1 MSPRF
6 FHQAALVALALSAC
20 THTPHDPAPTVAL
33 ASVVRGSLTLTL
45 AGDAESV
52 RGPARVET
60 GATAQTGADG
70 RGTLALDSGAWILMD
85 RDTSVAP
92 DLAAA
97 SITAGRIWVDASSAD
112 ETTITIPGGTL
123 VAHGATSGTDVG
135 AAFAV
140 AIADGATS
148 IYCASGEVTYHATT
162 EGTVA
167 QGETL
172 RVESGGAATVVAE
185 ALWDDWTGGLADP
198 AAGRLR
204 IDDPIGT
211 LGGRTSAELGE
222 ARTSLPVRSHE
233 VSVEIR
239 GDLAETQVV
248 QTFFNARSD
257 TLEGEWSIRIPD
269 GAIVASFAVDTGA
282 GFSEA
287 VIGSVAVGAAYQLSW
302 SGADLAESR
311 LVYDGPS
318 RLRARIYPVMPG
330 ATVRVRLTYT
340 EWLDRTGG
348 RRTYVYPMRSDG
360 EPPLLGEFLLSIDT
374 RMGEAE
380 GMRAGMGA
388 RYEQG
393 RVNLRLSD
401 YRPHA
406 DFTLDLYDAPAV
418 AEHAGDAVAYPVS
431 GGPETTPEGVRPAE
445 GSDTYVLFDVPTD
458 ALLTDAA
465 TEQQPLEL
473 VLLLDASG
481 ATATEDL
488 EVARSVVE
496 ATLRQLAPNDRVAL
510 MLADVAAHRPDG
522 APEGLVAP
530 SDENREAFLQ
540 ALATVDVGGAT
551 DLGETLRQAAALVAG
566 HPRAA
571 VLYLGDA
578 LPTTGALDATSL
590 RAVLATI
597 DGPPRFFGLAIGDGA
612 NLELLRTL
620 FGTDQASAVDDR
632 ANASR
637 TVMRLLA
644 EAARPTLRGM
654 TLDLGEGVERVYP
667 SPPLEVAEGAHLR
680 IVGRQVGDLPTT
692 ITLRATRDGSPVEQT
707 LNVRG
712 GVVSD
717 GGDIRRRWASSRL
730 AELLDQDA
738 GREAL
743 VDLGTRFSIITPW
756 TSMLVG
762 GWVGAQAPL
771 VTNFDA
777 DPLTIAWGLGGG
789 SSEVPVTSLASDDGG
804 GGWRRRMASVRPEGD
819 IATQPESTWSS
830 HVDDAIGVSTLGP
843 IGAYTSSYGS
853 DGGLGR
859 AAVMRAMRQ
868 GERGPRQ
875 CYAQRTGERPDL
887 SGDLTVAVSVGGDG
901 IVREASVLSSSL
913 GDSETETCVL
923 SEVRGI
929 AFAPSG
935 AAQPIIVNYVYN
947 FIMPEREFGSRR
959 VCSPAAFRPLALRR
973 RLWGERLS
981 GRYGVS
987 SVLEVYRAA
996 RARCELGNWRARRA
1010 LLDLMLRHVGDLG
1023 SRINLYTAMVG
1034 EPDAASYLLGAVLAS
1049 VRTPEDVAFA
1059 RTGLGLDVQVD
1070 WNLFSRTWIQSSSVD
1085 ARIALV
1091 RRWIAVVPD
1100 DIDLRLRL
1108 LTLLETLHSGS
1119 SGAPPRTPGGDAI
1132 AEARRL
1138 ARALASDALADA
1150 RVRTQIGE
1158 FWLRQQDEAQA
1169 RRVFSQIVE
1178 QTPFDP
1184 WARKRLGDLYRAHG
1198 WPDDAYREY
1207 QTLARLRPGEA
1218 EVLLLLSRAAAD
1230 AGRVDEAL
1238 RLEQRISE
1246 STDPAVDE
1254 GAATPAR
1261 LWTLVRL
1268 MRLYDAA
1275 TDDAGRTAIRR
1286 RVREAGVLRDPPD
1299 LFIALSFDHPDDQP
1313 RFSLR
1318 YPPAEVPAAHG
1329 PPVVEVPVFEEA
1341 SLGGTDAGILAF
1353 RVAEREDGAYQLD
1366 VRREDRESLRDTTC
1380 ELMVVVHPGR
1390 PDTQVIRQTVVL
1402 STAALAHR
1410 YELSP
1415 EGALAEIE
1423 IPTPRPSR

>member
-1 MSPRF
+1 MSSTNRTR
-6 FHQAALVALALSAC
+6 ALVALAFALTAC
-20 THTPHDPAPTVAL
+20 HTPHDPAPTVAL
-33 ASVVRGSLTLTL
+33 ASVVRGTLTLTL
-45 AGDAESV
+45 AGDTETV

-60 GATAQTGADG
+60 GASAQTAADG
-70 RGTLALDSGAWILMD
+70 RGTIALDSGAWILMD
-85 RDTSVAP
+85 QGTTLAP

-97 SITAGRIWVDASSAD
+97 QITAGRIWVDASSAD
-112 ETTITIPGGTL
+112 ETTITIPGGSL

-140 AIADGATS
+140 SIEDGATLV
-148 IYCASGEVTYHATT
+148 YCASGELTYHAGT

-172 RVESGGAATVVAE
+172 RVESGGVESGGVESGTASVVAE

-211 LGGRTSAELGE
+211 LGGRTPGELGE
-222 ARTSLPVRSHE
+222 ARTPLPVRSHE
-233 VSVEIR
+233 VNVEIR
-239 GDLAETQVV
+239 SDLAETQVV

-269 GAIVASFAVDTGA
+269 GAVVASFAVDTGS
-282 GFSEA
+282 GFAESAIGA
-287 VIGSVAVGAAYQLSW
+287 VQVGSSYTLSW
-302 SGADLAESR
+302 SGAELPESR

-318 RLRARIYPVMPG
+318 RLRARIYPIAAG

-340 EWLDRTGG
+340 EWLDRSVG

-360 EPPLLGEFLLSIDT
+360 EPPTLGEFLLTVDT
-374 RMGEAE
+374 RAAGAE
-380 GMRAGMGA
+380 GLRAGMGA

-393 RVNLRLSD
+393 RVNLRVSD

-406 DFTLDLYDAPAV
+406 DFTLDLYDPAD
-418 AEHAGDAVAYPVS
+418 AAQHAGDVVAYPVT
-431 GGPETTPEGVRPAE
+431 GGPEARADGTQPAE

-473 VLLLDASG
+473 VLLLDSSG
-481 ATATEDL
+481 ATSTEDL
-488 EVARSVVE
+488 ELARDVVE

-510 MLADVAAHRPDG
+510 LLADVAAHRPEG
-522 APEGLVAP
+522 APEGLVEP
-530 SDENREAFLQ
+530 SAENREAFLQ
-540 ALATVDVGGAT
+540 SLSTLDVAGAT

-578 LPTTGALDATSL
+578 LPTTGALDATAL
-590 RAVLATI
+590 RTVLATI
-597 DGPPRFFGLAIGDGA
+597 DAPPRFFGLAIGDGS

-620 FGTDQASAVDDR
+620 FGTDQATAIDDR

-637 TVMRLLA
+637 AVMRLLA
-644 EAARPTLRGM
+644 EAARPTLRGL
-654 TLDLGEGVERVYP
+654 TLDLGEGIERVYP

-680 IVGRQVGDLPTT
+680 IVGRQVGEIPAQV
-692 ITLRATRDGSPVEQT
+692 TLHATRDGAPVEQT
-707 LNVRG
+707 LAVRVG
-712 GVVSD
+712 AVSD
-717 GGDIRRRWASSRL
+717 DGDIRRRWASARL
-730 AELLDQDA
+730 GELLDQDA

-756 TSMLVG
+756 TALVVGSGSG
-762 GWVGAQAPL
+762 GSAPL
-771 VTNFDA
+771 VTNFDT
-777 DPLTIAWGLGGG
+777 DPLSVAWGLGGG
-789 SSEVPVTSLASDDGG
+789 SSEVPVTSLSSDGG
-804 GGWRRRMASVRPEGD
+804 SGWRRRMASARPEGD
-819 IATQPESTWSS
+819 IAIQAESTWSA
-830 HVDDAIGVSTLGP
+830 HVDETMAP
-843 IGAYTSSYGS
+843 GALDRYTSSYGA
-853 DGGLGR
+853 DGGLGT
-859 AAVMRAMRQ
+859 AAVTRALRL

-875 CYAQRTGERPDL
+875 CYTQRTAERPDL
-887 SGDLTVAVSVGGDG
+887 SGDLTVAVTVGGDG
-901 IVREASVLSSSL
+901 VVRDASVVSSSL
-913 GDSETETCVL
+913 GDTITESCVL
-923 SEVRGI
+923 GEVRGI
-929 AFAPSG
+929 AFGASG
-935 AAQPIIVNYVYN
+935 ATQPIVVNYIYN
-947 FIMPEREFGSRR
+947 FVMPEREFGSRR

-973 RLWGERLS
+973 RLWSERLA

-987 SVLEVYRAA
+987 GVLEVYRAA

-1010 LLDLMLRHVGDLG
+1010 LLDLMLRHLGDLA
-1023 SRINLYTAMVG
+1023 SRINLQQAMSS

-1049 VRTPEDVAFA
+1049 VRTPEDVAYA
-1059 RTGLGLDVQVD
+1059 RSGLGLDVQVD
-1070 WNLFSRTWIQSSSVD
+1070 WNLFARGWIQSSD
-1085 ARIALV
+1085 PNARIALV

-1108 LTLLETLHSGS
+1108 LTLLEQLAQDPAAAARAH
-1119 SGAPPRTPGGDAI
+1119 GGDPI

-1138 ARALASDALADA
+1138 ARSLAQDPLADA
-1150 RVRTQIGE
+1150 QVRTQIGE
-1158 FWLRQQDEAQA
+1158 FWLRQGDEAET

-1184 WARKRLGDLYRAHG
+1184 WARRRLGDLYRAHQ

-1207 QTLARLRPGEA
+1207 QTLARLRPGEG

-1246 STDPAVDE
+1246 STDPAVEE
-1254 GAATPAR
+1254 GPATPAR

-1268 MRLYDAA
+1268 MRLGSDEA
-1275 TDDAGRTAIRR
+1275 TDEPTRASVRR
-1286 RVREAGVLRDPPD
+1286 RIREAGVLRDPPD
-1299 LFIALSFDHPDDQP
+1299 VFVALSFDHPDDQP
-1313 RFSLR
+1313 RFSLH
-1318 YPPAEVPAAHG
+1318 YPFDGAAADDPG
-1329 PPVVEVPVFEEA
+1329 FEE
-1341 SLGGTDAGILAF
+1341 STLGSTDAGILAF
-1353 RVAEREDGAYQLD
+1353 RIAEREEGVYQLD

-1380 ELMVVVHPGR
+1380 DLMVVVHPGG
-1390 PDTQVIRQTVVL
+1390 DDVHVVRQQVVL
-1402 STAALAHR
+1402 SDGALAHR
-1410 YELSP
+1410 YELRADDTLVEVP
-1415 EGALAEIE
+1415 
-1423 IPTPRPSR
+1423 IPAARATH

>member
-1 MSPRF
+1 MSRSRPILALLSV
-6 FHQAALVALALSAC
+6 AALVACHA
-20 THTPHDPAPTVAL
+20 PHDPAPTVAL
-33 ASVVRGSLTLTL
+33 ASVVRGTLTLTL
-45 AGDAESV
+45 AGDTETV

-60 GATAQTGADG
+60 GATAQTAADG

-85 RDTSVAP
+85 QGTTLAP

-112 ETTITIPGGTL
+112 ETTITIPGGSL

-140 AIADGATS
+140 SIEDGATLV
-148 IYCASGEVTYHATT
+148 YCASGELTYHAAT

-172 RVESGGAATVVAE
+172 RVDGAGAASVVAE

-211 LGGRTSAELGE
+211 LGGRTATELGE
-222 ARTSLPVRSHE
+222 ARTALPVRSHE
-233 VSVEIR
+233 VNVEVR
-239 GDLAETQVV
+239 GDLAETQIV

-269 GAIVASFAVDTGA
+269 GAIVASFAVDTGS
-282 GFSEA
+282 GFTESAIGA
-287 VIGSVAVGAAYQLSW
+287 VQVGSGYSLSW

-311 LVYDGPS
+311 LAYDGPS
-318 RLRARIYPVMPG
+318 RLRARISPVMPG

-340 EWLDRTGG
+340 EWLDRSAG

-374 RMGEAE
+374 RAAGAE

-406 DFTLDLYDAPAV
+406 DFTLDLYDTAAA
-418 AEHAGDAVAYPVS
+418 AEHAADAVAYPVT
-431 GGPETTPEGVRPAE
+431 GGPETLADGTRPAE

-458 ALLTDAA
+458 ALLADTA
-465 TEQQPLEL
+465 TAQQPLEL
-473 VLLLDASG
+473 VLVLDASG
-481 ATATEDL
+481 ATSTEDL
-488 EVARSVVE
+488 ELARDVVE
-496 ATLRQLAPNDRVAL
+496 ATLRQLAPDDRVAL
-510 MLADVAAHRPDG
+510 LLADVAAHRPEG
-522 APEGLVAP
+522 APEGLVEP
-530 SDENREAFLQ
+530 SQENREAFLQ
-540 ALATVDVGGAT
+540 ALSTVDVGGAT
-551 DLGETLRQAAALVAG
+551 DLGETLRQAAAIVAG

-571 VLYLGDA
+571 LLYLGDA
-578 LPTTGALDATSL
+578 LPTTGALDATAL
-590 RAVLATI
+590 RTVLATI
-597 DGPPRFFGLAIGDGA
+597 DAPPRFFGLAIGDGA

-620 FGTDQASAVDDR
+620 FGTDQASMIDDR

-637 TVMRLLA
+637 AVMRLLA
-644 EAARPTLRGM
+644 EAARPTLRGL

-680 IVGRQVGDLPTT
+680 LVGRQVGDLPAQ
-692 ITLRATRDGSPVEQT
+692 ITLHATRDGAPVEQT
-707 LNVRG
+707 LTVRVG
-712 GVVSD
+712 AVID
-717 GGDIRRRWASSRL
+717 GGDIRRRWASARL

-762 GWVGAQAPL
+762 AGAGSTAPL
-771 VTNFDA
+771 VTNFDT

-789 SSEVPVTSLASDDGG
+789 TSEVAVTSLASDGG
-804 GGWRRRMASVRPEGD
+804 SGWRRRMASARPEGD
-819 IATQPESTWSS
+819 IATQPESTWDT
-830 HVDDAIGVSTLGP
+830 HVPTSFALDPHDR
-843 IGAYTSSYGS
+843 YTSSYGA
-853 DGGLGR
+853 DGGLGT
-859 AAVMRAMRQ
+859 AAVRRALRQ

-875 CYAQRTGERPDL
+875 CYAQRTADRPDL
-887 SGDLTVAVSVGGDG
+887 AGDLTVAVTVGGDG
-901 IVREASVLSSSL
+901 IVRAASVVSSSL
-913 GDSETETCVL
+913 GDTETESCVL

-929 AFAPSG
+929 AFGATG
-935 AAQPIIVNYVYN
+935 AAQPIVVNYVYN
-947 FIMPEREFGSRR
+947 FIVPEREFGSRR
-959 VCSPAAFRPLALRR
+959 LCSPAAFRSLALRR
-973 RLWGERLS
+973 RLWSERLA
-981 GRYGVS
+981 GRYDVSGV
-987 SVLEVYRAA
+987 LQVYRQA

-1010 LLDLMLRHVGDLG
+1010 LLDLMLRHVGDLS
-1023 SRINLYTAMVG
+1023 SRINLQQAMVG

-1049 VRTPEDVAFA
+1049 VRTPEDVAYA
-1059 RTGLGLDVQVD
+1059 RSGLGLDVQVD
-1070 WNLFSRTWIQSSSVD
+1070 WNLFARAWVQSSNVD

-1108 LTLLETLHSGS
+1108 LTLLETK
-1119 SGAPPRTPGGDAI
+1119 GGDAL

-1138 ARALASDALADA
+1138 ARALANDALADA
-1150 RVRTQIGE
+1150 QVRTQIGE
-1158 FWLRQQDEAQA
+1158 FWLRQQDEAEA

-1207 QTLARLRPGEA
+1207 QTLARLRPGEG

-1246 STDPAVDE
+1246 STDPAVEE
-1254 GAATPAR
+1254 GPATPAR

-1268 MRLYDAA
+1268 MRLYDEASD
-1275 TDDAGRTAIRR
+1275 DDARNAIRR

-1299 LFIALSFDHPDDQP
+1299 VFVALSFGHPDDLP
-1313 RFSLR
+1313 RFSLH
-1318 YPPAEVPAAHG
+1318 YPFDGAAADDPG
-1329 PPVVEVPVFEEA
+1329 FEEA
-1341 SLGGTDAGILAF
+1341 TLGSTDAGILAF

-1390 PDTQVIRQTVVL
+1390 EDVRVIRQPVVL
-1402 STAALAHR
+1402 STSALAHR
-1410 YELSP
+1410 YELGASD
-1415 EGALAEIE
+1415 ALAEIP
-1423 IPTPRPSR
+1423 IPPPPRAAAAR

>member
-1 MSPRF
+1 MSPRIF
-6 FHQAALVALALSAC
+6 LAALLAVSALVAC
-20 THTPHDPAPTVAL
+20 HTPHDPAPTVAL
-33 ASVVRGSLTLTL
+33 ASVVRGALTLTL
-45 AGDAESV
+45 AGDVETV

-60 GATAQTGADG
+60 GATAATGDDG
-70 RGTLALDSGAWILMD
+70 RGTIALDSGAWILMD
-85 RDTSVAP
+85 RDTSIAP

-97 SITAGRIWVDASSAD
+97 AITTGRIWVDASSAD
-112 ETTITIPGGTL
+112 ETTITFPGGTL
-123 VAHGATSGTDVG
+123 VAHGATGGTDVG

-140 AIADGATS
+140 AIDEGATT

-162 EGTVA
+162 EGTVS

-172 RVESGGAATVVAE
+172 RVDASGAAAVVAE

-204 IDDPIGT
+204 MDDPIGT
-211 LGGRTSAELGE
+211 LGGRTPQELGE
-222 ARTSLPVRSHE
+222 ARTALPVRSHE
-233 VSVEIR
+233 VNVEIR
-239 GDLAETQVV
+239 GDFAETQVV

-269 GAIVASFAVDTGA
+269 GAIVSGFAVDTGN
-282 GFSEA
+282 GFAEA
-287 VIGSVAVGAAYQLSW
+287 VIGAVTVGSGYALSW
-302 SGADLAESR
+302 SGSDLAESR

-330 ATVRVRLTYT
+330 ATVRVRLTYS
-340 EWLDRTGG
+340 EWLDRSAQ

-360 EPPLLGEFLLSIDT
+360 EPPTLGEFLLSIDT
-374 RMGEAE
+374 RAANAE

-406 DFTLDLYDAPAV
+406 DFTLDLYDSEGAAD
-418 AEHAGDAVAYPVS
+418 HAGDAVAYPVTGGAS
-431 GGPETTPEGVRPAE
+431 GTAE
-445 GSDTYVLFDVPTD
+445 GNDTYVLFDVPTD
-458 ALLTDAA
+458 ALLGDTAV
-465 TEQQPLEL
+465 TQQPLEL
-473 VLLLDASG
+473 VLLLDSSG
-481 ATATEDL
+481 GTNTEDL
-488 EVARSVVE
+488 EVARDVVE
-496 ATLRQLAPNDRVAL
+496 ATLRQLAPTDRVAL
-510 MLADVAAHRPDG
+510 LLADVAAHRPEG

-530 SDENREAFLQ
+530 TDENREAFLQ
-540 ALATVDVGGAT
+540 SLTTLDVAGAT
-551 DLGETLRQAAALVAG
+551 DLGETLRQAAAMVAG

-590 RAVLATI
+590 RTVLATI
-597 DGPPRFFGLAIGDGA
+597 DSPPRFFALAIGDGA

-620 FGTDQASAVDDR
+620 FGTDQASSVDDR

-637 TVMRLLA
+637 AVMRLLA
-644 EAARPTLRGM
+644 EAARPTLRGL
-654 TLDLGEGVERVYP
+654 TIDLGEGVERVYP

-680 IVGRQVGDLPTT
+680 IVGRQVGSIPTA
-692 ITLRATRDGSPVEQT
+692 ITLHASRDGAPVEQT
-707 LNVRG
+707 LSVRVG
-712 GVVSD
+712 SIMD
-717 GGDIRRRWASSRL
+717 SGDIRRRWASARL

-762 GWVGAQAPL
+762 GWAGAVAPL
-771 VTNFDA
+771 VTNFDT
-777 DPLTIAWGLGGG
+777 DPLSVAWGLGGG
-789 SSEVPVTSLASDDGG
+789 TPEVAVTSLSSDDG
-804 GGWRRRMASVRPEGD
+804 GGWRRRMASARPEGLVA
-819 IATQPESTWSS
+819 IQAESTWTS
-830 HVDDAIGVSTLGP
+830 HVDDTLTAAAIPSSY
-843 IGAYTSSYGS
+843 ASSYGS

-859 AAVMRAMRQ
+859 AAVMRALRS

-875 CYAQRTGERPDL
+875 CYAQRTRERPEL
-887 SGDLTVAVSVGGDG
+887 SGDVNVLVSVGGDG
-901 IVREASVLSSSL
+901 IVREASVSSSSL
-913 GDSETETCVL
+913 GDSETESCVL
-923 SEVRGI
+923 SEVRGV
-929 AFAPSG
+929 AFAPTG

-947 FIMPEREFGSRR
+947 FIMPEREFGSSR
-959 VCSPAAFRPLALRR
+959 VCSPAAFRSLALRR
-973 RLWGERLS
+973 QLWSERLA

-987 SVLEVYRAA
+987 GVLEVYRAA

-1023 SRINLYTAMVG
+1023 SRINLYTAMLA
-1034 EPDAASYLLGAVLAS
+1034 EPDAAAYLMGAVLAS
-1049 VRTPEDVAFA
+1049 VRTPEDVAQA
-1059 RTGLGLDVQVD
+1059 RAGLGLDVQVD
-1070 WNLFSRTWIQSSSVD
+1070 WNLFARGWVQSSNVD
-1085 ARIALV
+1085 ARITLV

-1108 LTLLETLHSGS
+1108 LTLLEIK
-1119 SGAPPRTPGGDAI
+1119 GGDAI

-1138 ARALASDALADA
+1138 ARALANDSLADA
-1150 RVRTQIGE
+1150 QVRTQLGE
-1158 FWLRQQDEAQA
+1158 FWLRQHDEAEA

-1178 QTPFDP
+1178 NTPFDP
-1184 WARKRLGDLYRAHG
+1184 WARKRLGDLYRAHA

-1207 QTLARLRPGEA
+1207 ETLARLRPGESD
-1218 EVLLLLSRAAAD
+1218 VLLLLSRAAAD

-1268 MRLYDAA
+1268 MRLYEAA
-1275 TDDAGRTAIRR
+1275 TDDEGRAAIRR

-1299 LFIALSFDHPDDQP
+1299 VFVALSFDHPDDQP
-1313 RFSLR
+1313 RFSLH
-1318 YPPAEVPAAHG
+1318 YPSTEDPTE
-1329 PPVVEVPVFEEA
+1329 FEETT
-1341 SLGGTDAGILAF
+1341 LGGTDAGILAF
-1353 RVAEREDGAYQLD
+1353 RIAEREDGAYQLD

-1380 ELMVVVHPGR
+1380 DLMVVIHPGQ
-1390 PDTQVIRQTVVL
+1390 PDTRVLRQTVTL
-1402 STAALAHR
+1402 SHTVLAHR
-1410 YELSP
+1410 YELS
-1415 EGALAEIE
+1415 EGDALAEIP
-1423 IPTPRPSR
+1423 IPAPRTTH

>member
-1 MSPRF
+1 MIPVRNPRR
-6 FHQAALVALALSAC
+6 AALVALALGTLAC
-20 THTPHDPAPTVAL
+20 THAAHDPEPTVAL
-33 ASVVRGSLTLTL
+33 AQVVRGTLTLTVQ
-45 AGDAESV
+45 DDVETV

-60 GATAQTGADG
+60 GATAHTEANG
-70 RGTLALDSGAWILMD
+70 RGALELDSGAWILMD

-97 SITAGRIWVDASSAD
+97 SITAGRVWVDASSAD
-112 ETTITIPGGTL
+112 ETTITFPGGTL

-140 AIADGATS
+140 AIEDGVTS
-148 IYCASGEVTYHATT
+148 VYCASGELTYHAAT
-162 EGTVA
+162 EGTVV

-172 RVESGGAATVVAE
+172 RVEGNGTATVGAE

-204 IDDPIGT
+204 IDEPIGT
-211 LGGRTSAELGE
+211 LAGRTPAELGE
-222 ARTSLPVRSHE
+222 ARTALPVRSHE

-269 GAIVASFAVDTGA
+269 GAIVSGFAVDTGS
-282 GFSEA
+282 GFADA
-287 VIGSVAVGAAYQLSW
+287 VIGAVAVGSGYSLSW

-318 RLRARIYPVMPG
+318 RLRARISPVMPG
-330 ATVRVRLTYT
+330 ATIRVRLTYT
-340 EWLDRTGG
+340 EWLDRSGG

-374 RMGEAE
+374 RMAEADDL
-380 GMRAGMGA
+380 RAGMGA
-388 RYEQG
+388 RYEAG
-393 RVNLRLSD
+393 RVTLRLSD

-406 DFTLDLYDAPAV
+406 DFTLDLYDTEDAAQG
-418 AEHAGDAVAYPVS
+418 AGDVVAYAAS
-431 GGPETTPEGVRPAE
+431 GGPETTAEGVRPAE

-458 ALLTDAA
+458 ALLTDDA
-465 TEQQPLEL
+465 TESHPLEL

-481 ATATEDL
+481 GTSAEDL
-488 EVARSVVE
+488 EIARGVVE
-496 ATLRQLAPNDRVAL
+496 ATLRQLAPDDRVAL
-510 MLADVAAHRPDG
+510 LLADVAAHRPEH

-530 SDENREAFLQ
+530 TDENREAFLES
-540 ALATVDVGGAT
+540 LATVEVAGAS

-597 DGPPRFFGLAIGDGA
+597 DAPPRFFGLAIGDGA

-620 FGTDQASAVDDR
+620 FGTDQARAVDDR
-632 ANASR
+632 ANAAR
-637 TVMRLLA
+637 TVMQVLA

-654 TLDLGEGVERVYP
+654 TIDLGEGVERVYP

-680 IVGRQVGDLPTT
+680 IVGRQVGELPTHV
-692 ITLRATRDGSPVEQT
+692 TLRATRDGAPVEQT
-707 LNVRG
+707 LDVRVG
-712 GVVSD
+712 TVSD
-717 GGDIRRRWASSRL
+717 GGDIRRRWASARL
-730 AELLDQDA
+730 AELLDADA

-762 GWVGAQAPL
+762 GWAGAVSPL
-771 VTNFDA
+771 VENFDA
-777 DPLTIAWGLGGG
+777 DPLSIAWGLGGG
-789 SSEVPVTSLASDDGG
+789 TSEVAVTSLASDDGG
-804 GGWRRRMASVRPEGD
+804 GWRRRMASARPTGE
-819 IATQPESTWSS
+819 IQAQAESTWSS
-830 HVDDAIGVSTLGP
+830 HVPMGAVSFSGSYSGP
-843 IGAYTSSYGS
+843 YGA

-859 AAVMRAMRQ
+859 AAVMRALRT

-887 SGDLTVAVSVGGDG
+887 SGDVSVQLSVGGDG
-901 IVREASVLSSSL
+901 IVREASIGYSQLQ
-913 GDSETETCVL
+913 DPETESCVL

-935 AAQPIIVNYVYN
+935 SAQPIVVNYVYN

-973 RLWGERLS
+973 RLWSERLS

-987 SVLEVYRAA
+987 GALEVYRGA

-1010 LLDLMLRHVGDLG
+1010 LLDLMLRRVGGLAE
-1023 SRINLYTAMVG
+1023 RINLYNAMTA

-1049 VRTPEDVAFA
+1049 VRTPEDVAYA
-1059 RTGLGLDVQVD
+1059 RSGLGLDVQVD
-1070 WNLFSRTWIQSSSVD
+1070 WNLFARMWVQANDGVD

-1108 LTLLETLHSGS
+1108 LTLLETK
-1119 SGAPPRTPGGDAI
+1119 GGDAI
-1132 AEARRL
+1132 PEARRL
-1138 ARALASDALADA
+1138 ARALATDALADA
-1150 RVRTQIGE
+1150 QVRTQVGE
-1158 FWLRQQDEAQA
+1158 FWLRQEDEAQA

-1207 QTLARLRPGEA
+1207 QTLARLRPGEGD
-1218 EVLLLLSRAAAD
+1218 VLLLLSRAAAD

-1254 GAATPAR
+1254 GAAGPAR
-1261 LWTLVRL
+1261 LWTLTRL
-1268 MRLYDAA
+1268 MRLYEAA
-1275 TDDAGRTAIRR
+1275 EDDTTRATIRR

-1299 LFIALSFDHPDDQP
+1299 VFVALSFDHPDDLP
-1313 RFSLR
+1313 RFSLH
-1318 YPPAEVPAAHG
+1318 YPSTEDATE
-1329 PPVVEVPVFEEA
+1329 FEEA
-1341 SLGGTDAGILAF
+1341 TLGSTDAGILAF
-1353 RVAEREDGAYQLD
+1353 RIAEREDGAYQLD
-1366 VRREDRESLRDTTC
+1366 ARREDLENLRDTTC
-1380 ELMVVVHPGR
+1380 ELLVVVHPGR
-1390 PDTQVIRQTVVL
+1390 EDTRVLRQTVVL
-1402 STAALAHR
+1402 SAQSRAHR
-1410 YELSP
+1410 YELTAADTL
-1415 EGALAEIE
+1415 GE
-1423 IPTPRPSR
+1423 IPIPAPRSAH